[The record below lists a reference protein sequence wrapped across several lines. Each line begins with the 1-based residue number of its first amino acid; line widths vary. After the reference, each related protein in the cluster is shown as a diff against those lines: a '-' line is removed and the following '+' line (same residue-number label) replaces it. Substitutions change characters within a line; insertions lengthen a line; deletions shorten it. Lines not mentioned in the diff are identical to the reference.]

1 MGNKN
6 SNSSNI
12 QISVYHNNS
21 KITNSNKSISTK
33 SQLKSNQVKS
43 KEVKSEEVKP
53 SVVLDEV
60 KSEEVKPSV
69 ALEEVKSEEVKPSV
83 ALEEVK
89 SEEVK
94 PSVALEEVKSEEV
107 KPSVALEEVKSEEV
121 KPSVAL
127 EEVKSEEVKSEP
139 VLSEIML
146 NIVKLFASKEE
157 VADII
162 KLLKLD
168 ITEETRKKLVDLLE
182 LLTQDTSEDNII
194 LSIANETKKM
204 LSDNKIDVYDIPS
217 FIKIAT
223 DVFSVKLNIG
233 DIKKVETSDV
243 CKLIEII
250 CVGLVKKNIINLD
263 STIEDENLIRGIT
276 SSISLLETTIKISKS
291 SCFCCKK
298 K

>member
-1 MGNKN
+1 
-6 SNSSNI
+6 
-12 QISVYHNNS
+12 
-21 KITNSNKSISTK
+21 
-33 SQLKSNQVKS
+33 
-43 KEVKSEEVKP
+43 
-53 SVVLDEV
+53 
-60 KSEEVKPSV
+60 
-69 ALEEVKSEEVKPSV
+69 
-83 ALEEVK
+83 
-89 SEEVK
+89 
-94 PSVALEEVKSEEV
+94 
-107 KPSVALEEVKSEEV
+107 
-121 KPSVAL
+121 
-127 EEVKSEEVKSEP
+127 
-139 VLSEIML
+139 ML

>member
-6 SNSSNI
+6 SNSSNV

-21 KITNSNKSISTK
+21 KITNSNKSISTTSKSSSK
-33 SQLKSNQVKS
+33 SQNIKSSDPITTNVKS
-43 KEVKSEEVKP
+43 VEIKSEDVKP
-53 SVVLDEV
+53 VI
-60 KSEEVKPSV
+60 
-69 ALEEVKSEEVKPSV
+69 
-83 ALEEVK
+83 
-89 SEEVK
+89 
-94 PSVALEEVKSEEV
+94 
-107 KPSVALEEVKSEEV
+107 
-121 KPSVAL
+121 AL
-127 EEVKSEEVKSEP
+127 EEVKSEEVKSEE
-139 VLSEIML
+139 VKSEEVKSEEVKSEEVKSEEVKSEEVKSEEVKSEEVKSEEVKSEVKSEEVKSEVSDIMI
-146 NIVKLFASKEE
+146 NIVKLFASKDE

-168 ITEETRKKLVDLLE
+168 ITEETKKKLVDLLE

-204 LSDNKIDVYDIPS
+204 LSDNKIDIYDIPS

-263 STIEDENLIRGIT
+263 DTIEDEKLIRGIT

-291 SCFCCKK
+291 KCFCCKK